1 MKLLLIIEFF
11 YYYYFLFYFFF
22 LKEITLPSI
31 FHRIWQHISQILHP
45 FRLLLLRTPQ
55 QSLQHAFFFFFFF
68 FFGSIKMKKWT
79 DFPQTLSPILII
91 FTPASVP
98 VLKLKVDPLQPFTSS
113 CSFLDLPFNTY
124 EIYSSEN
131 IEINVD
137 ITMQSFCTAN
147 YSFQP

>member
-1 MKLLLIIEFF
+1 MNSEFPFLNQSFLLLFF
-11 YYYYFLFYFFF
+11 FFFF

-68 FFGSIKMKKWT
+68 FSIKMKKWT

-91 FTPASVP
+91 FTPPFQCSNSKWTP
-98 VLKLKVDPLQPFTSS
+98 SNPLPPAAPSSIYHSILMKSTPPKISKSTSILRCNPFALLTIPSNLS
-113 CSFLDLPFNTY
+113 
-124 EIYSSEN
+124 I
-131 IEINVD
+131 
-137 ITMQSFCTAN
+137 
-147 YSFQP
+147 